1 MMSGR
6 QASEE
11 ANWLEQK
18 KVLTENR
25 NYIVENLDADDVID
39 HLIQEKIL
47 GHVAAQ
53 QVQLIALN
61 RTDRNRIIVD
71 QVMTAGPGAFKKFCN
86 ILKKIDPETE
96 IYSRSSRKM

>member
-1 MMSGR
+1 MAGR

-47 GHVAAQ
+47 GQFLSCRPASAVNSA
-53 QVQLIALN
+53 
-61 RTDRNRIIVD
+61 
-71 QVMTAGPGAFKKFCN
+71 
-86 ILKKIDPETE
+86 E
-96 IYSRSSRKM
+96 

>member
-1 MMSGR
+1 MHRVVIKNDMAGR

-47 GHVAAQ
+47 GRVAAQ
-53 QVQLIALN
+53 KVQLIALN
-61 RTDRNRIIVD
+61 RTDIIY
-71 QVMTAGPGAFKKFCN
+71 
-86 ILKKIDPETE
+86 I
-96 IYSRSSRKM
+96 

>member
-25 NYIVENLDADDVID
+25 YYIVENLDADDVID
-39 HLIQEKIL
+39 HSIQEKIL

-53 QVQLIALN
+53 
-61 RTDRNRIIVD
+61 
-71 QVMTAGPGAFKKFCN
+71 
-86 ILKKIDPETE
+86 
-96 IYSRSSRKM
+96 RKCS